1 MMIIMMVIQDQDGKA
16 FICLHGDGN
25 NIFTLSSA
33 GSRGEVYVYIWP
45 FTPGKLVEEPNVIFT
60 IMLHRICLFDETI

>member
-33 GSRGEVYVYIWP
+33 GVAWGGEGGYMFINC
-45 FTPGKLVEEPNVIFT
+45 FTPGKRSHPE
-60 IMLHRICLFDETI
+60 